1 MSKISKT
8 NVDRMVWV
16 DIETSGLSLS
26 FCRTL
31 ELGVAITTPKG
42 DVIDMNNWVIK
53 PDSLAPVLEHMRPD
67 VREMHTKN
75 LLIDEIGM
83 DHALTMLEAESEAIG
98 FLQQHRVE
106 ARHYPMAGSSV
117 HFDRSFLKIDMP
129 ALEEMFHY
137 RDIDISSV
145 RELARLRAPSLTD
158 NEPENDERHRVLS
171 DIKDSI
177 KLYKFYQ
184 RHFLNVDPKSDR

>member
-129 ALEEMFHY
+129 ASHPFVSLLDYEHRLSQTTNLRMMSAIECCLTSKTASSCTSS
-137 RDIDISSV
+137 ISAIS
-145 RELARLRAPSLTD
+145 
-158 NEPENDERHRVLS
+158 
-171 DIKDSI
+171 
-177 KLYKFYQ
+177 
-184 RHFLNVDPKSDR
+184 